1 MIILGHAGQP
11 ALGTAPLTALSLT
24 NSNAG
29 ITGAQSA
36 ALPSAALKQGEL
48 YRLWFSWAFVHT
60 AAATP
65 QLQFTL
71 GILGVDLSLTVTPIA
86 TAATYFGEC
95 EGRFTVVTTGTG
107 GTVRRALFVRG
118 YGIQAANQWGG
129 GASVDVANVTVNQNV
144 ASNLTLRAN
153 MVTAVAGNTLT
164 LSQGT
169 CERPMG

>member
-1 MIILGHAGQP
+1 MIILGHRSEP
-11 ALGTAPLTALSLT
+11 ALGIAPLTALSQT
-24 NSNAG
+24 NSTAG

-36 ALPSAALKQGEL
+36 ALPSGALKQGEL

-71 GILGVDLSLTVTPIA
+71 GILGVDLSLTVTPVA
-86 TAATYFGEC
+86 TAGTFFGEC
-95 EGRFTVVTTGTG
+95 EGVFTVVTVGAS

-144 ASNLTLRAN
+144 SGSLNLRAN
-153 MVTAVAGNTLT
+153 MVTAVASNTLT
-164 LSQGT
+164 LSQGC
-169 CERPMG
+169 CERPAA